1 MGYTIKICARK
12 HNIEIISNQICK
24 PMVENHLKRVIK
36 LSPNHTIFDNS
47 TDCSEFRIKR
57 LGATALLDGYRR

>member
-1 MGYTIKICARK
+1 
-12 HNIEIISNQICK
+12 
-24 PMVENHLKRVIK
+24 MVENHLKRVIK

-57 LGATALLDGYRR
+57 LGAIALLDGYRR